1 MLDALVLGA
10 GISGLTAARALV
22 RAGLDVAVV
31 EARDRIGG
39 RVHTVHDA
47 RNPAPIE
54 LGAELVHEAS
64 ARTKRYLREAE
75 LALHELSG
83 DRLVAQH
90 GKLGKTPFDD
100 RIADALVH
108 VFRSAR
114 ADEDRSIADAL
125 AHTNVKAADRELV
138 IGFVEGFHA
147 GAAKEISAKALARG
161 GAEGPGRMLRVD
173 RGYGALV
180 DAIAGGLG
188 DAIRLGRRVVRV
200 VHRKSDVRASVIGP
214 TGRASELVAKK
225 LVVALPPGPLR
236 AIDFDPPLERARLGA
251 LDHIGMADVKKVTL
265 RFRECFWPEKAALIH
280 APGEA
285 FPTFWTARPRWAP
298 VLVAWA
304 GGPAA
309 KKVTHPAE
317 QACDSLAR
325 ILRLRPAK
333 VHDALET
340 FHCHDWTADPFAQG
354 AYSFAKVGGMR
365 AAAIAA
371 KAIGKSVFFAGEHTF
386 AMPENATVEGA
397 IAAGERAAREM
408 MAR

>member
-1 MLDALVLGA
+1 MNDVLVLGA

-22 RAGLDVAVV
+22 RAGLDVAVI

-39 RVHTVHDA
+39 RVHTLHDA

-83 DRLVAQH
+83 ERLVSQN
-90 GKLGKTPFDD
+90 GKLEATPFDD
-100 RIADALVH
+100 RVAAALTH
-108 VFRSAR
+108 AFRSAR
-114 ADEDRSIADAL
+114 AHEDRSIADAV

-147 GAAKEISAKALARG
+147 GDAKEMSAKALARG

-180 DAIAGGLG
+180 DAVAGGLG
-188 DAIRLGRRVVRV
+188 DAIHLGRRVTRVAHRKNEVRV
-200 VHRKSDVRASVIGP
+200 TVVGP
-214 TGRASELVAKK
+214 TGRVAELVAKK

-280 APGEA
+280 APGEV

-298 VLVAWA
+298 ILVAWA

-309 KKVTHPAE
+309 KKIAHPAE
-317 QACDSLAR
+317 QACESLAR
-325 ILRLRPAK
+325 ILRVRAAK

-340 FHCHDWTADPFAQG
+340 FHCHDWSTDPLAQG
-354 AYSFAKVGGMR
+354 AYSFARVGGVR

-371 KAIGKSVFFAGEHTF
+371 KAIGKTVFFAGEHTC

-397 IAAGERAAREM
+397 IAAGERAAEELLG
-408 MAR
+408 